1 MQQCTPLSRNRD
13 SETQK
18 LGRFFKNENKN
29 KVVGVTK
36 MKIYGLDC
44 LPLADSRR
52 EKKNK
57 PPSNILFGCFTAVQG
72 EISWLHVNGP

>member
-1 MQQCTPLSRNRD
+1 MLQCTPLSRNRD
-13 SETQK
+13 SQTQK

-52 EKKNK
+52 EKKTNH
-57 PPSNILFGCFTAVQG
+57 
-72 EISWLHVNGP
+72 HVIFYSDVLQRCREK